1 MKNKMF
7 PFDTVES
14 EDIEVTIRQAEATDA
29 KAILGLSRHIGR
41 ETEFLTFGPEGLQ
54 ISVEDEMRLILA
66 YKAASKS
73 IILLSETDGQL
84 IGLASIKA
92 LDEGRQAHVAEL
104 GLSLVKEYWGY
115 GIGSMMLEA
124 QLEFAKAVG
133 LEILT
138 LEVVTDNLRA
148 IKLYEKFGFTKVG
161 RLSQRLKANYH
172 YYDTYIME
180 RVI

>member
-29 KAILGLSRHIGR
+29 KAILGLSRHIGK
-41 ETEFLTFGPEGLQ
+41 ETDYLTFGPEGIQL
-54 ISVEDEMRLILA
+54 SVEEEMRRVLA
-66 YKAASKS
+66 YKAAPNS
-73 IILLSETDGQL
+73 IMLLSETDGQI
-84 IGLASIKA
+84 IGLASVKA
-92 LDEGRQAHVAEL
+92 LDDDRQAHVAEI
-104 GLSLVKEYWGY
+104 GLSLIAEYWGY

-124 QLEFAKAVG
+124 QIEFAQAVG

-138 LEVVTDNLRA
+138 LEVVTENSRA
-148 IKLYEKFGFTKVG
+148 LKLYEKFGFERVG
-161 RLSQRLKANYH
+161 RLSRRLKANYH

-180 RVI
+180 RPI